1 MRQFIRELPL
11 QRTPGT
17 MYISPIGN
25 TLRLSQT
32 ATSGAVPVGGIDR
45 LRILTDVARHATEL
59 EVYSSGDGATA
70 WRMETP
76 DARLFLVSAQGKKA
90 AAARWANTRLL
101 QAPLNSGD
109 ESPISA
115 NPEPLVEAKP
125 DTVRRV
131 EANVEG
137 RDSNVILALREQ
149 GYEVGEPVVHPEGCT
164 RVDVRS
170 HDLSAWVS
178 VGQELLDLAAGR
190 VTLDEIKNRQRSVAA
205 TARA

>member
-1 MRQFIRELPL
+1 MQMAEEKKKNRAAVAL
-11 QRTPGT
+11 G
-17 MYISPIGN
+17 
-25 TLRLSQT
+25 RL
-32 ATSGAVPVGGIDR
+32 GGKKRAANLSAED
-45 LRILTDVARHATEL
+45 L
-59 EVYSSGDGATA
+59 
-70 WRMETP
+70 
-76 DARLFLVSAQGKKA
+76 SAQGKKA
-90 AAARWANTRLL
+90 AAARWAKTRLL
-101 QAPLNSGD
+101 KAPLSSGD

-131 EANVEG
+131 EATVEG

-190 VTLDEIKNRQRSVAA
+190 VTLEQIKNRQRSVAA
-205 TARA
+205 TGRA